1 MTALDLEALADMAAE
16 ADEET
21 EVEVDETPVDG
32 EMSARGAK
40 IEAQRRAKLDAIFAG
55 KHYTIVKEFNIKGKL
70 DKEGNQL
77 KVESPL
83 GNKLTKGYTI
93 KLDDEFTPE
102 PGYEAR
108 LLFGE
113 RVLLEAQRTYGA
125 IEMPESVVKSGAG
138 RPRKSAAEKA
148 AEEQE
153 KKEAKAA
160 LMEMLAAELGF

>member
-102 PGYEAR
+102 PR